1 MHRIHVAAQNR
12 SLDHPRAPR
21 LTSLPVRTLR
31 RSVMRCLLPSLSY
44 LFIALSGLG
53 LATSAGCDASPD
65 DAGAVDEADGGSD
78 TGDAVPIARNLLDPG
93 EAVPAPFDGHFDPP
107 ADDVYK
113 DDYRMVGQLTPP
125 SWSWGKI
132 ELLEGLQAYRTEG
145 YNLRKQKPR
154 SRCSH
159 YGLSPARATMVAA
172 KATTPQ
178 SGDQCPRSGRSTGR
192 RTPGEYL
199 QGIEGEFIR
208 AASRSR
214 SVQVHTTGRRRDLAG
229 TARTARTRLMH
240 TRHMD
245 VRGKTIVLTGTFARV
260 SRAVAEAG
268 LKARGAKVTSSVSK
282 KTDLVFAGADAGSK
296 LEKARELGIAIAD
309 ESALF
314 LAITGVAPAPI
325 GSHPFHAAFDR
336 LVAELE
342 AHPRVH
348 LAIVHRGPP
357 RDPSSIVPPFVSRLG
372 IAPTD
377 EVIAFYAER
386 DGCALVWLDRD
397 DPQLDAAVHA
407 RDDRM
412 PTIARID
419 ELMTDTMHL
428 IAMPSIDRVFGPE
441 GLDYSRAHA
450 TIDGEMERYDRSFVG
465 FDFVGD
471 WYTPAFLVD
480 RGVVRVQV
488 GDDHGVF
495 DDGRPTVSFDDYV
508 GAVVATKGS
517 NRWRGELF
525 GFCATEKRFEEARRD
540 PRGFLATRPPSID
553 DLLPSRYGPPEEVR
567 VAALPA
573 EPRLRALVEAAETA
587 RAVTYEAQKDGR
599 MLMRIERA
607 DGGRQLAFLRED
619 ERATVEAAIAARR

>member
-1 MHRIHVAAQNR
+1 
-12 SLDHPRAPR
+12 
-21 LTSLPVRTLR
+21 
-31 RSVMRCLLPSLSY
+31 
-44 LFIALSGLG
+44 
-53 LATSAGCDASPD
+53 
-65 DAGAVDEADGGSD
+65 
-78 TGDAVPIARNLLDPG
+78 
-93 EAVPAPFDGHFDPP
+93 
-107 ADDVYK
+107 
-113 DDYRMVGQLTPP
+113 
-125 SWSWGKI
+125 
-132 ELLEGLQAYRTEG
+132 
-145 YNLRKQKPR
+145 
-154 SRCSH
+154 
-159 YGLSPARATMVAA
+159 
-172 KATTPQ
+172 
-178 SGDQCPRSGRSTGR
+178 
-192 RTPGEYL
+192 
-199 QGIEGEFIR
+199 
-208 AASRSR
+208 
-214 SVQVHTTGRRRDLAG
+214 
-229 TARTARTRLMH
+229 
-240 TRHMD
+240 MD
-245 VRGKTIVLTGTFARV
+245 VRGKTIVLIGTFAWV
-260 SRAVAEAG
+260 SRAIAEAG
-268 LKARGAKVTSSVSK
+268 LTARGAKVSSSVSK
-282 KTDLVFAGADAGSK
+282 KTELVFAGADAGSK

-314 LAITGVAPAPI
+314 LAITGVAPAPT

-357 RDPSSIVPPFVSRLG
+357 RDPGSIVPPFVSRLG

-377 EVIAFYAER
+377 DVIAFYAER

-428 IAMPSIDRVFGPE
+428 IAMPAIDRVFGPE

-450 TIDGEMERYDRSFVG
+450 TIDGEMERYARSFVG

-525 GFCATEKRFEEARRD
+525 GFCATETRFEEARRD

-553 DLLPSRYGPPEEVR
+553 DLLPSHDGPFEEVR

-573 EPRLRALVEAAETA
+573 EPRLRALVEAVETA

-607 DGGRQLAFLRED
+607 DGGVSSRSSAKTSAPRSRPRSPPGVETARQRRRAASAVTRPTAPLTGSRGAALRGWRYAGAHGNGRRGRGGGQSISSRFHIDPFQEARPLAL
-619 ERATVEAAIAARR
+619 AINPTTCSTTSLGSSPSGVAARGQRHRISTLEPPRCSLRSWRTRRSHASAGRPRML